1 MNTLKLLSP
10 AKINLTLEI
19 INKRSDD
26 FHNIISL
33 VTDISLTDELF
44 FTASDQINFESNVE
58 LEENSNSILKTIF
71 LIKNKFQLDN
81 GIAVKLVK
89 NIPLSSG
96 LGGGSSNAATTLLA
110 LNKLWELN
118 LNTSDLIYLGSKIGS
133 DVPYFIQKG
142 LSVISDKGETI
153 RRLDTNNQI
162 WFVLLFNNHN
172 HSNKTKLMY
181 SSLANHNFT
190 NGGLTRKLEARIRNN
205 SDIPNEL
212 LFNCFDNISDQIF
225 DGLSEKRK
233 VFQSLVGEEV
243 ILCGAGPT
251 LFYKAPN
258 KETATAIQLLLT
270 MKHGLHSEVVH
281 SGKLK

>member
-96 LGGGSSNAATTLLA
+96 LGGGSSNAATTLIA

-142 LSVISDKGETI
+142 L
-153 RRLDTNNQI
+153 
-162 WFVLLFNNHN
+162 
-172 HSNKTKLMY
+172 
-181 SSLANHNFT
+181 
-190 NGGLTRKLEARIRNN
+190 
-205 SDIPNEL
+205 
-212 LFNCFDNISDQIF
+212 
-225 DGLSEKRK
+225 
-233 VFQSLVGEEV
+233 
-243 ILCGAGPT
+243 
-251 LFYKAPN
+251 
-258 KETATAIQLLLT
+258 
-270 MKHGLHSEVVH
+270 
-281 SGKLK
+281 